1 VITLLRLGLV
11 ASALLVAGA
20 AGGAAEKE
28 TKQETKREPT
38 LHDKVY
44 RFEHRLLG
52 QWVHGSKGAFFAE
65 LLTGDSKVM
74 RGAATRIV
82 GEEFA
87 QKIAVR
93 ALPEK
98 ERVLIT
104 FAPPAEA
111 PECFCALVV
120 KVGEGYRYLTLEK
133 TRDLLN
139 NGFRSVVGEWI
150 AEGTHRNF
158 GPRKYSDA
166 EQFLAEMDAKL
177 P

>member
-1 VITLLRLGLV
+1 M
-11 ASALLVAGA
+11 AAALSLAGPSSR
-20 AGGAAEKE
+20 AAEKE
-28 TKQETKREPT
+28 AKPETKREPT

-74 RGAATRIV
+74 RGAATSIV

-87 QKIAVR
+87 QKIVVR

-98 ERVLIT
+98 ERVLLT
-104 FAPPAEA
+104 LAPPGEP

-133 TRDLLN
+133 THDLFK
-139 NGFRSVVGEWI
+139 NGFQAVVGEWI

-158 GPRKYSDA
+158 GPRKYADA